1 MNNVKYY
8 NDSLAYDFNMFM
20 PHNTSAAPKI
30 EPEPKEYAGADIVRI
45 PKRTSQKRTRAAKRT
60 VSLSAFALLSS
71 ALVLFALC
79 GNIYLRLRI
88 NEVNSQINDLKSE
101 IEVLDSEKTSLQV
114 ELERRISYSNIEV
127 EAAEIGMQKLDKNQ
141 VKYIRVND
149 KNTAVTKDGKLI
161 SSETTNK

>member
-20 PHNTSAAPKI
+20 PRESVATAAAGSKRNVVSMPK
-30 EPEPKEYAGADIVRI
+30 PVSR
-45 PKRTSQKRTRAAKRT
+45 KRARAVKKS
-60 VSLSAFALLSS
+60 VSLSAFAVMFSII
-71 ALVLFALC
+71 VLAAFC
-79 GNIYLRLRI
+79 GNIYLRMRV

-101 IEVLDSEKTSLQV
+101 IEELNTERTSLQV

-127 EAAEIGMQKLDKNQ
+127 EATGIGMQKLDKNQ

-149 KNTAVTKDGKLI
+149 KNTAVNSNGEVMS
-161 SSETTNK
+161 SSESVQ